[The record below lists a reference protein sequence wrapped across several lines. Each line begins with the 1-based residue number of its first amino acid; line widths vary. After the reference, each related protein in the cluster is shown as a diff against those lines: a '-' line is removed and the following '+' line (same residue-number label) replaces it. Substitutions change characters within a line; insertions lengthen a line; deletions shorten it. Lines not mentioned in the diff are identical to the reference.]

1 MVLKARTMEKA
12 ITRVLLVDD
21 SPDHASFIART
32 VKSAFQGIDVAI
44 ATSPSD
50 YRTQLKEKNYSMV
63 LLKCTLQWESARSLA
78 EDLQKKAL
86 DIPVVVLGECESEEV
101 AIDLMRK
108 GAYDYVLKTEKFT
121 TTLPL
126 VMEKVFHKHRET
138 REKKY
143 LELQLKNSEKR
154 YRSLIESMHDG
165 VCMVNRDFQ
174 IVLANQSLLNHL
186 RGETDEVIGKR
197 CYEVLQK
204 SSKPCEGEKH
214 PCPTRE
220 VLRTGKPASVVHC
233 HLSKSGHEVF
243 EEMNA
248 YPIFDEEG
256 EITHVVEVV
265 KDISERKKME
275 EKILQQEKLAVL
287 IEMAGATA
295 HELNQPLT
303 VILPTIENALSKI
316 DEHHPLYRDMTTVQ
330 KQSLRMAA
338 LVKKISEITT
348 YQTKPYVGSIQIID
362 IDKASQPTTTQ
373 KTTNAP
379 HDVLQSL
386 LAAMNQY
393 SVIITDA
400 HGIITY
406 FNTCSE
412 ELLGYAAEEV
422 VYKKDVLFFSKREQ
436 DVKSIED
443 CRAPAIQKGYCKRK
457 KTVITRAGDEIDIDL
472 CFAPLKDTTSRITGF
487 LGVAHHRVS

>member
-1 MVLKARTMEKA
+1 MEKA
-12 ITRVLLVDD
+12 ITKVLLVDD
-21 SPDHASFIART
+21 SPDHASFIEHT
-32 VKSAFQGIDVAI
+32 VKKVFQEIEVAI
-44 ATSPSD
+44 VTSPSE
-50 YRTQLKEKNYSMV
+50 YRTQLEEKSHSMV
-63 LLKCTLQWESARSLA
+63 LLKCTLQWKSARSLL
-78 EDLQKKAL
+78 EDLQKNEY
-86 DIPVVVLGECESEEV
+86 DIPVVVLGECETEEV

-126 VMEKVFHKHRET
+126 VMEKVFQKHRESK
-138 REKKY
+138 EKKY

-154 YRSLIESMHDG
+154 YRLLIESMHDG

-174 IVLANQSLLNHL
+174 IVLANQSLLKHL
-186 RGETDEVIGKR
+186 QGETDEVMGKR

-220 VLRTGKPASVVHC
+220 VFKTGKPASVTHC
-233 HLSKSGHEVF
+233 HLSKRGDEVF

-248 YPIFDEEG
+248 YPIFNEEG
-256 EITHVVEVV
+256 EITHVVEVM
-265 KDISERKKME
+265 KDITERKKME
-275 EKILQQEKLAVL
+275 ERILQQEKLSVL

-303 VILPTIENALSKI
+303 VILPTLENALSKI
-316 DEHHPLYRDMTTVQ
+316 DEHHPLHRDITTVQ
-330 KQSLRMAA
+330 KQSLRMAD

-348 YQTKPYVGSIQIID
+348 YRTKPYVGSVQIID
-362 IDKASQPTTTQ
+362 IDKASQQLTT
-373 KTTNAP
+373 KETTPAP

-386 LAAMNQY
+386 LSAINQY
-393 SVIITDA
+393 SVIITDT

-406 FNTCSE
+406 FNKYSE

-422 VYKKDVLFFSKREQ
+422 VYKKDVLFFSKRESE
-436 DVKSIED
+436 VKSIED
-443 CRAPAIQKGYCKRK
+443 SRAPAVQKGYYKRK
-457 KTVITRAGDEIDIDL
+457 KTVITQAGNEIDIDL
-472 CFAPLKDTTSRITGF
+472 YFAPLKDNTSRIAGF
-487 LGVAHHRVS
+487 LGVARHTVN

>member
-1 MVLKARTMEKA
+1 MEKA
-12 ITRVLLVDD
+12 ITTVLLVDD
-21 SPDHASFIART
+21 SPDHAAFIERT
-32 VKSAFQGIDVAI
+32 VKSVFQKAEVAI

-50 YRTQLKEKNYSMV
+50 YRTHLQEKNYSMV
-63 LLKCTLQWESARSLA
+63 LLKCTLQWESARSLV
-78 EDLQKKAL
+78 EDLHKNAL
-86 DIPVVVLGECESEEV
+86 DLPVVVLGECESEEV

-126 VMEKVFHKHRET
+126 VMEKVFQKHRET

-248 YPIFDEEG
+248 YPVCNEEG
-256 EITHVVEVV
+256 GITHVVEVV

-303 VILPTIENALSKI
+303 VILPTLENALSKI
-316 DEHHPLYRDMTTVQ
+316 DEHHSLYRDMTTVQ

-362 IDKASQPTTTQ
+362 IDKASQPSTTPA
-373 KTTNAP
+373 AP

-412 ELLGYAAEEV
+412 ELLGYTAEEV
-422 VYKKDVLFFSKREQ
+422 VYKKDVLLFSKGEPG
-436 DVKSIED
+436 VKSIED
-443 CRAPAIQKGYCKRK
+443 SRAPAIQKGYCKRK
-457 KTVITRAGDEIDIDL
+457 KTVISQAGNEIDIDL
-472 CFAPLKDTTSRITGF
+472 CFAPLRDTTSRITGF
-487 LGVAHHRVS
+487 LGVARHTVN